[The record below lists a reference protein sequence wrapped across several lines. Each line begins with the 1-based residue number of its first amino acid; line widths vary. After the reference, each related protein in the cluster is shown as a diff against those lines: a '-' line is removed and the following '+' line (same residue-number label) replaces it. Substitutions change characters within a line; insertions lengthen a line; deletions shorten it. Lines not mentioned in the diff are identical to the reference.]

1 MGIKDV
7 FNQAPTLEE
16 EALYKQVLD
25 EVESGV
31 MRKGIYAKALAD
43 GLGDEGKAQ
52 SLYIKYR
59 VQSLIDEEKHK
70 AELLGLQLAAKEKEK
85 KAKEKERLKREEDAR
100 AEALEWSNLKWKGK
114 TVTVIYYIIAIPI
127 SVLAFFWVL
136 SLIGIGPGIV
146 FL

>member
-7 FNQAPTLEE
+7 FNQAPSIEE

-43 GLGDEGKAQ
+43 GLGDVGKAQ

-59 VQSLIDEEKHK
+59 VQSLADEEKQRAQFLIDEIK
-70 AELLGLQLAAKEKEK
+70 AREAEIEEEKRLEELVKTNF
-85 KAKEKERLKREEDAR
+85 DTPH
-100 AEALEWSNLKWKGK
+100 LKWSSPLGIIVLI
-114 TVTVIYYIIAIPI
+114 TSVTII
-127 SVLAFFWVL
+127 
-136 SLIGIGPGIV
+136 IV
-146 FL
+146 FAATNQFNI

>member
-7 FNQAPTLEE
+7 FNQAPSPEE

-43 GLGDEGKAQ
+43 GLGDVGKAQ

-59 VQSLIDEEKHK
+59 VQSLVGEEKHK
-70 AELLGLQLAAKEKEK
+70 AELLGLQLAEQEKEK
-85 KAKEKERLKREEDAR
+85 KAKEKEKLKREEDAR

-114 TVTVIYYIIAIPI
+114 TVTVIYYIIAAPI
-127 SVLAFFWVL
+127 ATFGLFWLL
-136 SLIGIGPGIV
+136 SLIGIGPW
-146 FL
+146 

>member
-7 FNQAPTLEE
+7 FNQAPTPEE

-59 VQSLIDEEKHK
+59 VQSLVDEQRSK
-70 AELLGLQLAAKEKEK
+70 AKLLGIEIAAE
-85 KAKEKERLKREEDAR
+85 EKERKKNELRERDIQVDREWKQKPRGERLK
-100 AEALEWSNLKWKGK
+100 LNF
-114 TVTVIYYIIAIPI
+114 YIIVIM
-127 SVLAFFWVL
+127 L
-136 SLIGIGPGIV
+136 V
-146 FL
+146 FLVPIAILINELTFWLTGTYIF

>member
-59 VQSLIDEEKHK
+59 VQSLVDEQRSK
-70 AELLGLQLAAKEKEK
+70 AELLGIEIAAKEKAK
-85 KAKEKERLKREEDAR
+85 KAQEKAKKAQEKAKFK
-100 AEALEWSNLKWKGK
+100 AEADKDWDEMHPFKKAL
-114 TVTVIYYIIAIPI
+114 VYIIGTPI
-127 SVLAFFWVL
+127 ILLAFLWVL
-136 SLIGIGPGIV
+136 SLIGIGPGVEI
-146 FL
+146 F

>member
-7 FNQAPTLEE
+7 FNQAPSIEE

-59 VQSLIDEEKHK
+59 VQSLMDEEKSK
-70 AELLGLQLAAKEKEK
+70 AELLGLPSKRQQKRIDK
-85 KAKEKERLKREEDAR
+85 KT
-100 AEALEWSNLKWKGK
+100 K
-114 TVTVIYYIIAIPI
+114 TSYCLY
-127 SVLAFFWVL
+127 
-136 SLIGIGPGIV
+136 
-146 FL
+146 